1 VRKLHKLMKQIQNY
15 IKGHIMKKQTA
26 SDNREEKAKATILA
40 KHENLICA
48 NMLRIIAQQK

>member
-1 VRKLHKLMKQIQNY
+1 MKQIQNY